1 MWRSSP
7 SVISTNKVSWSEWER
22 ASRKDR
28 VKHDDVGLAALQ
40 RADAILKSER
50 AGAAKRG
57 EIKLL
62 ECRERRTC

>member
-1 MWRSSP
+1 M
-7 SVISTNKVSWSEWER
+7 ER
-22 ASRKDR
+22 GSRKGSRGVALR

-57 EIKLL
+57 EIKLA

>member
-1 MWRSSP
+1 
-7 SVISTNKVSWSEWER
+7 VER
-22 ASRKDR
+22 GSRKGSRGVALR

-57 EIKLL
+57 EIKLA